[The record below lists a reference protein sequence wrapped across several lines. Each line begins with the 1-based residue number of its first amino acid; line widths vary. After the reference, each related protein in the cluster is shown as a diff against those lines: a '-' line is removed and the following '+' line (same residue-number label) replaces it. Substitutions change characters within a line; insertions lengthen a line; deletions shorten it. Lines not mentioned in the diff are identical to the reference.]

1 LPLGNFE
8 NVSLAALWSVISSY
22 FVLNPY
28 RWQFEKLGLM
38 TRHYFRWQNHSGILL
53 LAGKSVTENAVF
65 ACKKRQRLIIIT
77 A

>member
-1 LPLGNFE
+1 
-8 NVSLAALWSVISSY
+8 
-22 FVLNPY
+22 VLNPY

-65 ACKKRQRLIIIT
+65 ACKKQQRLIIIT